1 LINQKQEIMSQL
13 NLFVQAEEKK
23 TYEYFVL
30 ASPDVNI
37 RSKVKNEKLKLHNEI
52 GLNRENL
59 HSVPHISLFK
69 IHCMDADNI
78 VNIIERALVNVKSFA
93 VEINNLVVFDHGEKK
108 SIALDFKNP
117 DAICEINK
125 RILDQLMLKPGN
137 FKPHLTIARSVPN
150 KDFRKIKDLKS
161 YILNGSF
168 LCDNITILR
177 KEVGSKQKY
186 ETYGKIWLN

>member
-1 LINQKQEIMSQL
+1 MSQL

-30 ASPDVNI
+30 ASPDMNI
-37 RSKVKNEKLKLHNEI
+37 CSKVKNEKLKLHNEI

-59 HSVPHISLFK
+59 YSAPHISLFK
-69 IHCMDADNI
+69 LQNFSAEDRILPL
-78 VNIIERALVNVKSFA
+78 VEKALVNVKSFA
-93 VEINNLVVFDHGEKK
+93 IEINSLVVFDHGEKK

-117 DAICEINK
+117 DPICEINNK
-125 RILDQLMLKPGN
+125 ILDQLLLKPN
-137 FKPHLTIARSVPN
+137 PFRPHLTIARSVPN

-161 YILNGSF
+161 YVLNGSF

-177 KEVGSKQKY
+177 KEMGSKQKY
-186 ETYGKIWLN
+186 EVFAKIWLN